1 MPLVRSIIYAIVF
14 AAAASSGKPC
24 SSLDGPFCL
33 SLNGIE
39 PPAKQQDANAMET
52 VLKALQ
58 KYISQ
63 INTPRLPV
71 AGTFTMRGTARR
83 VAPPARGAKPARR
96 ITMHP
101 VAWTKEPPGWV
112 MVSLVGCVVNAACC
126 RRQSA
131 QSLTSPTLHAARASV
146 GTSPASRVAL

>member
-1 MPLVRSIIYAIVF
+1 MALVRSIIYAIVF

-24 SSLDGPFCL
+24 SSLDGPFCV

-71 AGTFTMRGTARR
+71 AGTFTLTLTRR
-83 VAPPARGAKPARR
+83 ALCAGQRDALRHQHAGRSPHGALR
-96 ITMHP
+96 
-101 VAWTKEPPGWV
+101 
-112 MVSLVGCVVNAACC
+112 C
-126 RRQSA
+126 
-131 QSLTSPTLHAARASV
+131 TL
-146 GTSPASRVAL
+146 